1 MNDVNEIH
9 PLSYVDVWEVFFMR
23 EIRLLVLSILFG
35 GAFIRLFPVHKGESI
50 SDLIVGA
57 VLSPGGFFVASA
69 FFIAGFILQGKVI
82 KVEIQALRDRKPRYI
97 LMFAHLL
104 SILALTWVGWV
115 HACIF
120 ISISCVYGMIS
131 LDLKREGG
139 RHVDH

>member
-23 EIRLLVLSILFG
+23 EIRLLVLSVLFG
-35 GAFIRLFPVHKGESI
+35 GAFIRLFPVHKGETI

-97 LMFAHLL
+97 LMFTHLL
-104 SILALTWVGWV
+104 SIFALTWVDWV
-115 HACIF
+115 HACVF

-139 RHVDH
+139 RHVGH